1 MNTNLYGKNALVCG
15 ASKGIGKASAIQ
27 LASLG
32 ANVTLVSRSADL
44 MSDVIKEMQLDFKN
58 KQDHDFVVAD
68 FTDHSDLK
76 KKVRTI
82 LLHRNYHIL
91 VNNTGGPPA
100 GPIVEAKAED
110 FLDAFQQHLVC
121 NHLLVGLLK
130 EGMIKEGYGRIINI
144 ISTSVKAPLDNL
156 GVSNTTRGAVASW
169 AKTMANEL
177 GPHGITVNNVLPG
190 FTDTHRLRELFGKMA
205 ENQGLSY
212 EEKADE
218 LAKGV
223 PLQRF
228 AKAKE
233 IGAAVAWLA
242 SPSASYVNGINLPVD
257 GGRTRSL

>member
-44 MSDVIKEMQLDFKN
+44 MSDVIKEMQLDIPN
-58 KQDHDFVVAD
+58 GQDHDFLVAD
-68 FTDHSDLK
+68 FSITDDLN
-76 KKVRTI
+76 KKVKG
-82 LLHRNYHIL
+82 LVSHRKYHIL

-100 GPIVEAKAED
+100 GPITEAKTED
-110 FLDAFQQHLVC
+110 FIAAFQQHLIC

-130 EGMIKEGYGRIINI
+130 KGMIDEGYGRIINI

-190 FTDTHRLRELFGKMA
+190 FTDTQRLRELFGAAA
-205 ENQGLSY
+205 ESRGVTY
-212 EEKADE
+212 EVLAEE
-218 LAKGV
+218 LAQGIPVK
-223 PLQRF
+223 RF
-228 AKAKE
+228 AEAKE

-242 SPSASYVNGINLPVD
+242 SPSAAYVNGINLPVD